1 MAGVKP
7 NASESRND
15 ASAGLTEEQCAWAL
29 RSEAMWRRAH
39 EIASEEPGVDVGD
52 VYHALQCLDLTPTER
67 LRRGLAR
74 GNLRAYAR

>member
-1 MAGVKP
+1 MAGVMP
-7 NASESRND
+7 DVVASSLEVP
-15 ASAGLTEEQCAWAL
+15 AGLTEEQRAWAL

-39 EIASEEPGVDVGD
+39 ELASEEPGVDVGD